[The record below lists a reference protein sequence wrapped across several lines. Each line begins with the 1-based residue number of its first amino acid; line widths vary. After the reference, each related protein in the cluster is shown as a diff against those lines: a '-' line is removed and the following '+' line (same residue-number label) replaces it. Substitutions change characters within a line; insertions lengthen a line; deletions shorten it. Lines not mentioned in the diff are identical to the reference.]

1 MRGSAPFEFLP
12 QPQSSSGAINIHPFT
27 TTPNGRA
34 SLDSQKSLASSHMFE
49 RRIASLFRDCAAIF
63 VVYKSPL
70 THFDVLHYPFFPFL
84 DHFLMAFTPFF
95 VATCLISTVLAAS
108 VGSTADLTLTNG
120 DISPDGFTRQ
130 AVLVNGGAP
139 GPLITGNKGDEFNLN
154 VIDQLSNET
163 MLLSS
168 SIHWHGFFQPN
179 NSWSD
184 GVAFVTQ
191 CPIATGNSFLY
202 TFPTNN
208 QAGTFWY
215 HSHLSTQY
223 CDGLRG
229 PLVVYDPADP
239 HASLYDVDDET
250 TVITLADW
258 YHGPA
263 STLGKVPT
271 LISTLINGLGRF
283 AGGPTSQLAV
293 VSVTQ
298 GKRYRMRLISMSC
311 DPNFTF
317 TIDGHTMTIIEADSV
332 NTEPLT
338 VDSIQIFAGQRYS
351 FVLNANADV
360 GNYWIRTVA
369 NGGTAGFDNGINS
382 AILRY
387 VGADEVDPTTNA
399 TTSTAALV
407 ETNLHPLV
415 PTAVPGS
422 PVAGGADVAM
432 NLAISLDFTTFEFE
446 VNGNTYTPP
455 TVPVLLQ
462 ILSGAQTAADLLP
475 AGNVFTLPANS
486 VIELSIPGGTPG
498 APHPFHLHGHNF
510 FVIKSAGNS
519 TYNFDNPVIRDVVST
534 GTSTSDN
541 TTIRF
546 VTDNAGPWILHC
558 HIDFHLEL
566 GLFVDILPH
575 FKLPYLSFLPP
586 AQSSLQKTPPTV
598 AKSVQ
603 PTAWDSLCPTYDAL
617 PSDQL

>member
-1 MRGSAPFEFLP
+1 MSF
-12 QPQSSSGAINIHPFT
+12 
-27 TTPNGRA
+27 
-34 SLDSQKSLASSHMFE
+34 
-49 RRIASLFRDCAAIF
+49 
-63 VVYKSPL
+63 SPL
-70 THFDVLHYPFFPFL
+70 FI
-84 DHFLMAFTPFF
+84 
-95 VATCLISTVLAAS
+95 ATCLISTALAS
-108 VGSTADLTLTNG
+108 VGPTADLTLTNG
-120 DISPDGFTRQ
+120 DIAPDGFTRQ
-130 AVLVNGGAP
+130 GVLVNGGAP
-139 GPLITGNKGDEFNLN
+139 GPLIVGNKGDEFNLN
-154 VIDQLSNET
+154 VIDNLSNET
-163 MLLSS
+163 MLDST

-179 NSWSD
+179 NSWAD
-184 GVAFVTQ
+184 GVAFVSQ

-202 TFPTNN
+202 TFPTND

-250 TVITLADW
+250 TVVTLADW

-263 STLGKVPT
+263 STLGVVPT
-271 LISTLINGLGRF
+271 LVTTLINGLGRF
-283 AGGPTSQLAV
+283 AGGPTSQL
-293 VSVTQ
+293 SVITVTS

-317 TIDGHTMTIIEADSV
+317 TIDGHSMTIIEADSV

-351 FVLNANADV
+351 FVLNANQAVD
-360 GNYWIRTVA
+360 NYWIRTVA
-369 NGGTAGFDNGINS
+369 NGGVAGFDNGINS

-387 VGADEVDPTTNA
+387 VGADEIDPTTTN
-399 TTSTAALV
+399 TTSTAPLV
-407 ETNLHPLV
+407 ETDLHPLV
-415 PTAVPGS
+415 PVAVPGTR
-422 PVAGGADVAM
+422 VAGGADVAM
-432 NLAISLDFTTFEFE
+432 NLAITLDFTSFTFS
-446 VNGNTYTPP
+446 VNGNSYTPP

-475 AGNVFTLPANS
+475 TGNVFTLPANS
-486 VIELSIPGGTPG
+486 VVELSIPGGSPG

-519 TYNFDNPVIRDVVST
+519 TYNFDNPIVRDVVNT

-566 GLFVDILPH
+566 GLAIVFAED
-575 FKLPYLSFLPP
+575 
-586 AQSSLQKTPPTV
+586 TPTV
-598 AKSVQ
+598 AKSTQ

-617 PSDQL
+617 PSDEL